1 MRRFSTQ
8 RYRIHLPL
16 CLLFAAAAVSGCG
29 YYSTSATGGGTS
41 LKSIAVPLFKNETL
55 EAGLEETVTRA
66 VVDAFVADNHLAVV
80 SETEAESILWGTIAD
95 YRRIPFS
102 FDAAGAVSEYKLEIV
117 ARVEYEDR
125 KHTKTLWTENDLRA
139 WATYQL
145 DTAAPTD
152 TGESTTTDEA
162 AASEDA
168 ARDNAVDKLSRE
180 LIAKTLGGW

>member
-1 MRRFSTQ
+1 VRRFNPQ
-8 RYRIHLPL
+8 RCRIHPSL
-16 CLLFAAAAVSGCG
+16 CLLLAALAASGCG

-80 SETEAESILWGTIAD
+80 SETEAESILWGAIAD

-102 FDAAGAVSEYKLEIV
+102 FDAAGSVTEYKLEIV

-139 WATYQL
+139 WATYRL
-145 DTAAPTD
+145 DAAAAED
-152 TGESTTTDEA
+152 TGESQPTEEA
-162 AASEDA
+162 AVSEDDA
-168 ARDNAVDKLSRE
+168 LKTAVEKLSRE